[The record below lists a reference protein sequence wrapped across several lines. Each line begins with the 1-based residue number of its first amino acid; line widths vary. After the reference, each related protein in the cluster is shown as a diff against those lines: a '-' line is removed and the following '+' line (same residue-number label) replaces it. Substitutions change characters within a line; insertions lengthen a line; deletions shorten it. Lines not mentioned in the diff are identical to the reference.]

1 MSRQPYT
8 PQSPPGYVSPQS
20 RNYSSRSAYPSFLS
34 PQETAFLQLKAAG
47 QGLLDALR
55 WDVVVR
61 LVASDAEVR
70 SSVFKSLL
78 MNSVSLTSIYFFDL
92 LLLPL
97 TREKEYWLHRN
108 VGWFYQVMWL
118 LPVVGVSLYLN
129 VSDCA
134 TFMLTPRRYT
144 FLAYGN

>member
-1 MSRQPYT
+1 MLISYMLIMLW
-8 PQSPPGYVSPQS
+8 
-20 RNYSSRSAYPSFLS
+20 N
-34 PQETAFLQLKAAG
+34 
-47 QGLLDALR
+47 
-55 WDVVVR
+55 VV
-61 LVASDAEVR
+61 LIYLHLSDAEVR

-97 TREKEYWLHRN
+97 TQEKEYWLHRN

-129 VSDCA
+129 VSDFA
-134 TFMLTPRRYT
+134 PH
-144 FLAYGN
+144 